1 MFLLED
7 IERRHDGRPVLRVG
21 HLALGE
27 YGLTA
32 VLGHNGSGK
41 STLMS
46 LLARQ
51 DRPDRWRILLDRR
64 DLGGLSQKSLARQV
78 AYLPQRL
85 PPVAGLTVRELVA
98 LGRFAW
104 RGALGRWTEA
114 DHGAVDRA
122 MDETGCAG
130 FAGQLA
136 DTASG
141 GERQRAWIAMLLAQ
155 ESPCLLLDEPTAAL
169 DLAHAHEVMQLLQRI
184 SRAGG
189 RRVVVILHDIN
200 LATRFADRIIA
211 LHGGEMHFDGTPAE
225 LLNPGIL
232 RDLYGI
238 EMSLLARPGNDLPL
252 AAVR

>member
-1 MFLLED
+1 
-7 IERRHDGRPVLRVG
+7 
-21 HLALGE
+21 
-27 YGLTA
+27 
-32 VLGHNGSGK
+32 
-41 STLMS
+41 
-46 LLARQ
+46 
-51 DRPDRWRILLDRR
+51 
-64 DLGGLSQKSLARQV
+64 
-78 AYLPQRL
+78 
-85 PPVAGLTVRELVA
+85 
-98 LGRFAW
+98 
-104 RGALGRWTEA
+104 
-114 DHGAVDRA
+114 
-122 MDETGCAG
+122 
-130 FAGQLA
+130 
-136 DTASG
+136 
-141 GERQRAWIAMLLAQ
+141 
-155 ESPCLLLDEPTAAL
+155 LLDEPTAAL